1 MEIQKVE
8 IKDNCATVIANNA
21 MLDSS
26 SFINVSMRDVMIS
39 DANLSDLKIDGAQIG
54 GALIKNI
61 GIPPEDHPHYN
72 PDLKH
77 RPVQFELCDLK
88 ESIFTDC
95 DLSHV
100 RLENCN
106 IAGLTINGI
115 LIDQL
120 LTNSTK

>member
-1 MEIQKVE
+1 MKIQKVE
-8 IKDNCATVIANNA
+8 IKDDCAEVNAKNA
-21 MLDSS
+21 MLDNS
-26 SFINVSMRDVMIS
+26 SFSNVSMRNVIIS

-61 GIPPEDHPHYN
+61 GMPDGDHPNYD

-77 RPVQFELCDLK
+77 RPVRFELCDFKTSLFI
-88 ESIFTDC
+88 EC
-95 DLSHV
+95 DLSQV

-115 LIDQL
+115 AIDQL
-120 LTNSTK
+120 LANSKK